1 MNMGKDIPTAM
12 ICQVDDAPYSTGFTG
27 MSGRGSIHSYG
38 GRGDLVHSS
47 TAATVLLG
55 TLFPALF
62 TATTR
67 YSRFIPRG

>member
-1 MNMGKDIPTAM
+1 MVLYILTAG
-12 ICQVDDAPYSTGFTG
+12 VGTWFY
-27 MSGRGSIHSYG
+27 
-38 GRGDLVHSS
+38 SS

-67 YSRFIPRG
+67 YSRFIPRGWSVRNLVVARALWISCQGVKG